1 MMQPIHGSPVGL
13 YRRLLG
19 AAWDDLG
26 EAVRQPHG
34 GGEMVRGAGRF
45 RLEVREG
52 ALVYHSAGAA
62 LRLGP
67 LTLPLPRWGAPRIS
81 ASEAPLDGG
90 DRTQVSVESRAPLLG
105 LLIAYEGT
113 VTRIEDGS

>member
-1 MMQPIHGSPVGL
+1 MVSFQWGRADGLLGERVGL
-13 YRRLLG
+13 LEL
-19 AAWDDLG
+19 
-26 EAVRQPHG
+26 
-34 GGEMVRGAGRF
+34 RF
-45 RLEVREG
+45 RLEVRDG
-52 ALVYHSAGAA
+52 ALVYHPAGAA